1 VTLGDALRL
10 LAWYRS
16 VRRDLP
22 WRREVS
28 AYRTLV
34 SELMLQQTR
43 VETVVPYFIRFMQE
57 FPTVERLAASP
68 ESRVLELWAGLGY
81 YSRARNLHH
90 AAKAVAQAGGFPTTI
105 EGLRALPGVGPYTAG
120 AIGSIALGLPAALVD
135 GNVERVL
142 ARLGAMADVGAAL
155 RKRTWAA
162 AERAVRAVLEGEAGA
177 AGDFNQALMELGATV
192 CTPRSPG
199 CGGCPVAE
207 SCAGRGDAAR
217 YPAKEAKRAS
227 PVVRAT
233 ALVQVEGG
241 KIRLAR
247 RPAGLLGGLWE
258 PAISGEWVAA
268 VGVSVAEVT
277 HAFSHR
283 KLVVDVR
290 VLNETA
296 GLVGE
301 GLRLPG
307 PVLTTG
313 DYLEERW
320 VRLGE
325 VEHLALSRLAWKV
338 IEAAQRAGLS
348 PADRGETQGVPGP

>member
-1 VTLGDALRL
+1 MTPADARRL
-10 LAWYRS
+10 LLWYRS

-43 VETVVPYFIRFMQE
+43 VETVIPYFNRFMQE
-57 FPTVERLAASP
+57 FQTVEQLAAAP

-81 YSRARNLHH
+81 YSRARNLHR
-90 AAKAVAQAGGFPTTI
+90 AAEAVALAGGFPATI

-142 ARLGAMADVGAAL
+142 ARLGAMVDVGAAL
-155 RKRTWAA
+155 RRRTWGA
-162 AERAVRAVLEGEAGA
+162 AERAVGAALDGEAGC

-199 CGGCPVAE
+199 CTACPVADG
-207 SCAGRGDAAR
+207 CAGKGAAER

-227 PVVRAT
+227 PVVRAA

-247 RPAGLLGGLWE
+247 RPPGLLGGLWE
-258 PAISGEWVAA
+258 PPISEAWAA

-277 HAFSHR
+277 HVFSHR
-283 KLVVDVR
+283 RLVVDVR
-290 VLNETA
+290 VLLATA
-296 GLVGE
+296 GLASEVV
-301 GLRLPG
+301 RLPA
-307 PVLTTG
+307 PALTLG
-313 DYLEERW
+313 DYVEERW

-338 IEAAQRAGLS
+338 IEAARRAGL
-348 PADRGETQGVPGP
+348 PEGGQP